1 MPEARDA
8 HGKNRRPSPNA
19 LQTAGTARYKKEE
32 TKMQTA
38 IGAAYI
44 VFVLLGVL
52 IFILRT

>member
-1 MPEARDA
+1 MGRARK
-8 HGKNRRPSPNA
+8 KNRRPSLNA
-19 LQTAGTARYKKEE
+19 LRTAGTARYKKEG